1 MRRIFFP
8 STLNRDEVNVMD
20 KNFWFVDPADTTKRG
35 RLEAGSI
42 TTATDRVYTLP
53 DATDTLVGLTAT
65 QTLTNKTFTA
75 PVLNGNLRNVVSNAA
90 AVFATPTVLTA
101 AMSGTT
107 QLLDVATGIDFTL
120 PAIATAQIG
129 THFRFYLV
137 VEPTSNSY
145 RFTAATGDVLC
156 GNIVLFDKDVVEGST
171 EALLQMNRP
180 DGTDLICTITG
191 TDDTQGSLVGGYVDY
206 EAVTATMWFVNG
218 VLIGDG
224 ALAQNF
230 S

>member
-1 MRRIFFP
+1 MAMQDVIDRIFKQ
-8 STLNRDEVNVMD
+8 S
-20 KNFWFVDPADTTKRG
+20 PANTRNITMEEGATFSPEDDSFYVVGQADNTKRLKFDVSG
-35 RLEAGSI
+35 L
-42 TTATDRVYTLP
+42 TTATDVTVT
-53 DATDTLVGLTAT
+53 ATDGGLTA
-65 QTLTNKTFTA
+65 
-75 PVLNGNLRNVVSNAA
+75 GGLRSVVSNSA

-120 PAIATAQIG
+120 PAISAALVG
-129 THFRFYLV
+129 MNFRFLLT

-145 RFTAATGDVLC
+145 RWTAATGDVLI
-156 GNIVLFDKDVVEGST
+156 GNIVIYDKDVAEGST

-191 TDDTQGSLVGGYVDY
+191 TDDTQGSLVGGWIEY
-206 EAVTATMWFVNG
+206 EAVSATGWFVRG

>member
-1 MRRIFFP
+1 MAIQDFFARYLGN
-8 STLNRDEVNVMD
+8 TLDVVFAPVGARLRMKDD
-20 KNFWFVDPADTTKRG
+20 QFVITDPTDVTKQVRFDAEG
-35 RLEAGSI
+35 V
-42 TTATDRVYTLP
+42 TTATTRVITVP
-53 DATDTLVGLTAT
+53 DIDFTVGS
-65 QTLTNKTFTA
+65 N
-75 PVLNGNLRNVVSNAA
+75 VGGLRSVVSNSE

-120 PAIATAQIG
+120 PAISAATVG
-129 THFRFYLV
+129 MHFRFLLT

-145 RFTAATGDVLC
+145 RWTGQTGDVMGGHLVV
-156 GNIVLFDKDVVEGST
+156 IDKDQVEGST
-171 EALLQMNRP
+171 EAVQQLNRP

-191 TDDTQGSLVGGYVDY
+191 TDDTQGSLVGGWLEF
-206 EAVTATMWFVNG
+206 EATTATQWFVRG
-218 VLIGDG
+218 SLIGDG

>member
-1 MRRIFFP
+1 MAIQDFFARYLGN
-8 STLNRDEVNVMD
+8 TLDVVFAPVGARLRMKDD
-20 KNFWFVDPADTTKRG
+20 QFVITDPTDVTKQVRFDAEG
-35 RLEAGSI
+35 V
-42 TTATDRVYTLP
+42 TTATTRVITVP
-53 DATDTLVGLTAT
+53 DFDFTVGS
-65 QTLTNKTFTA
+65 N
-75 PVLNGNLRNVVSNAA
+75 VGGLRSVVSNSA

-120 PAIATAQIG
+120 PAIAAAQVG
-129 THFRFYLV
+129 THFRFLLT

-145 RFTAATGDVLC
+145 RWTGQTGDVMGGHLVV
-156 GNIVLFDKDVVEGST
+156 IDKDQVEGST
-171 EALLQMNRP
+171 EAVQQLNRP

-191 TDDTQGSLVGGYVDY
+191 TDDTQGSLVGGWLEF
-206 EAVTATMWFVNG
+206 EATTATQWFVRG
-218 VLIGDG
+218 SLIGDG